1 MSTFDSHSP
10 TQDSSAVA
18 NPKQMEATA
27 PQIKAHA
34 ALAPD
39 GLPWPKGYFDR
50 TPRQSLEEA
59 IAMYG
64 VRPSEYW
71 KGWPCYTPEDAAR
84 PEYKGT
90 FPDEPIELQ
99 EQWRKEEAEWEASGR
114 KGAYPTNP

>member
-1 MSTFDSHSP
+1 
-10 TQDSSAVA
+10 
-18 NPKQMEATA
+18 MEATA
-27 PQIKAHA
+27 PQIKAHE

-71 KGWPCYTPEDAAR
+71 KGWPGYSLEEMALPDFKSLPPPEA
-84 PEYKGT
+84 PEL
-90 FPDEPIELQ
+90 IE
-99 EQWRKEEAEWEASGR
+99 EWRKECDDWDAKQS
-114 KGAYPTNP
+114 KLHGAQGA